1 MDYNERAKNTPY
13 NIEKEIPSFKEKTDE
28 KWELRKKH
36 NQNIIMAERRKRII
50 QLSQN
55 NKNENIFLYDIS
67 DNNLLSNKLDNDL
80 SNENNF
86 KIQKLLNEND
96 LLIKLPPLN
105 NISNNI
111 NEILKYL
118 SSDNI
123 DENKWIIHSLRVY
136 FQKDNIPYN
145 EYSILFDNNI
155 HIYLE
160 RLLNKYKYDNSIIN
174 EIFFIIT
181 DFFDND
187 NNVYKYP
194 INYFEYFLN
203 DNYYLIYQKYIS
215 LQNGD
220 SINNILILL
229 RNILVG
235 KSDLI
240 KNFYNKRKEIF
251 YHLLDYFSE
260 KRLTSI
266 EIVKN
271 YIFFISII
279 FQELNNTYI
288 TDLKLFNKTFDT
300 IFMIYKNISLQKKD
314 VIIIKHIIYIFRN
327 FLSLK
332 FKDFDVIENDDYYV
346 INYLFNGYNKN
357 MSFIQFFLKSLLK
370 DSNFYFN
377 DISLLIISLDL
388 LGDITFYS
396 SKYQIQI
403 LLEYNIFTILNI
415 MFYFKNN
422 FSNLKFQIVS
432 KILNISNNIIDSD
445 ITFSK
450 IYIKTEIFDNLV
462 KFFSINM
469 NNNKIVDNFLDTFIR
484 LLNYYDKQIADNLNK
499 RGIIKDGILN
509 SFQYMNNNNQK
520 EIKKKCK
527 IISSY
532 LYTVY
537 DPNQKNGFNKED
549 YLICYKFKE
558 MLELNQINLP
568 YDFIDVI
575 LKLDFMNLIGNKFE

>member
-1 MDYNERAKNTPY
+1 M
-13 NIEKEIPSFKEKTDE
+13 
-28 KWELRKKH
+28 
-36 NQNIIMAERRKRII
+36 
-50 QLSQN
+50 
-55 NKNENIFLYDIS
+55 
-67 DNNLLSNKLDNDL
+67 
-80 SNENNF
+80 
-86 KIQKLLNEND
+86 
-96 LLIKLPPLN
+96 
-105 NISNNI
+105 
-111 NEILKYL
+111 
-118 SSDNI
+118 
-123 DENKWIIHSLRVY
+123 
-136 FQKDNIPYN
+136 
-145 EYSILFDNNI
+145 
-155 HIYLE
+155 
-160 RLLNKYKYDNSIIN
+160 
-174 EIFFIIT
+174 
-181 DFFDND
+181 
-187 NNVYKYP
+187 
-194 INYFEYFLN
+194 
-203 DNYYLIYQKYIS
+203 
-215 LQNGD
+215 
-220 SINNILILL
+220 
-229 RNILVG
+229 
-235 KSDLI
+235 
-240 KNFYNKRKEIF
+240 
-251 YHLLDYFSE
+251 
-260 KRLTSI
+260 TSI

-469 NNNKIVDNFLDTFIR
+469 NNNKIVDNFLDTFLR

>member
-203 DNYYLIYQKYIS
+203 YIYYLIYQKYIS
-215 LQNGD
+215 L
-220 SINNILILL
+220 
-229 RNILVG
+229 
-235 KSDLI
+235 
-240 KNFYNKRKEIF
+240 
-251 YHLLDYFSE
+251 
-260 KRLTSI
+260 
-266 EIVKN
+266 
-271 YIFFISII
+271 
-279 FQELNNTYI
+279 
-288 TDLKLFNKTFDT
+288 
-300 IFMIYKNISLQKKD
+300 
-314 VIIIKHIIYIFRN
+314 
-327 FLSLK
+327 
-332 FKDFDVIENDDYYV
+332 
-346 INYLFNGYNKN
+346 
-357 MSFIQFFLKSLLK
+357 
-370 DSNFYFN
+370 
-377 DISLLIISLDL
+377 
-388 LGDITFYS
+388 
-396 SKYQIQI
+396 
-403 LLEYNIFTILNI
+403 
-415 MFYFKNN
+415 
-422 FSNLKFQIVS
+422 
-432 KILNISNNIIDSD
+432 
-445 ITFSK
+445 
-450 IYIKTEIFDNLV
+450 
-462 KFFSINM
+462 
-469 NNNKIVDNFLDTFIR
+469 
-484 LLNYYDKQIADNLNK
+484 
-499 RGIIKDGILN
+499 
-509 SFQYMNNNNQK
+509 
-520 EIKKKCK
+520 
-527 IISSY
+527 
-532 LYTVY
+532 
-537 DPNQKNGFNKED
+537 
-549 YLICYKFKE
+549 
-558 MLELNQINLP
+558 
-568 YDFIDVI
+568 
-575 LKLDFMNLIGNKFE
+575 

>member
-136 FQKDNIPYN
+136 FQKDNILYN

-469 NNNKIVDNFLDTFIR
+469 NNNKIVDNFLDTFLR

>member
-288 TDLKLFNKTFDT
+288 TDLKLFNRTFDT

-469 NNNKIVDNFLDTFIR
+469 NNNKIVDNFLDTFLR